1 MIISKDWSQKY
12 VSMLHF
18 LCLSEFVAFGG
29 TFNNLSC
36 SLQPCGLLSR
46 IQLRLTYQS
55 WQSGPNDFV
64 LHFEVTFVDGWYQNR
79 RLVQVVYL
87 TSSLISPKLHKLTS

>member
-1 MIISKDWSQKY
+1 MIFSKVWSQKF
-12 VSMLHF
+12 VLMLHF

-29 TFNNLSC
+29 IFNDLCC

-55 WQSGPNDFV
+55 WQNGANEFV
-64 LHFEVTFVDGWYQNR
+64 LLFEVTLVDGWYQNR

-87 TSSLISPKLHKLTS
+87 NSYLISPKLHKLTS